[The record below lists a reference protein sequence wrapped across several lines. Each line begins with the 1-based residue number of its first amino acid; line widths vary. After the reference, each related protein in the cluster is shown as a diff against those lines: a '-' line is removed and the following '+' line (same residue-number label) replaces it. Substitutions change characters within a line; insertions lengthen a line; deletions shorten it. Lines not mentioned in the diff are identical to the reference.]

1 LRRGSKLGTPEIV
14 RTDDEAPVPFGTL
27 RPGERRALIG
37 CAFAAGCI
45 CLMPQQLAAA
55 AIAFVVA
62 GLLGVWHLRRSKRE
76 EEQASKDAAHGTP
89 STPGEP

>member
-1 LRRGSKLGTPEIV
+1 MD
-14 RTDDEAPVPFGTL
+14 TDDEAPVPFGTL

-45 CLMPQQLAAA
+45 CLMPQQLAGA

-62 GLLGVWHLRRSKRE
+62 GALGVWHVRRSKRE
-76 EEQASKDAAHGTP
+76 EQQARGATLPDPRSDSRAERSSIYP
-89 STPGEP
+89 R